1 MIAEPERPRAL
12 HPVGAAIILA
22 AMAGATAWG
31 LLQFR
36 PPAPRDEGRQ
46 GFNTTRAF
54 EHLRVIAR
62 APHPTGSA
70 ENRRVARYLAASLA
84 RYGLETDVQTSQ
96 IVQWFRTD
104 DSVPPSREVRITN
117 ILGRLRGS
125 NRDAVLL
132 AAHYDSVPAGPGAGD
147 NGAAVASLLET
158 ARILVAD
165 PTPRNDLI
173 ILLEDAEEL
182 GFLGAEQFVSEHP
195 WARNVR
201 FVVNFDARGSG
212 GALLLGESTTPTAAL
227 ADILR
232 SARPPPYA
240 ISTSGGRLLSVL
252 TRRSALTTDFH
263 VFVRD
268 GAAGLNFVFVGGAD
282 DYHTPNDSVSNLD
295 RGTLFHVG
303 STALDLARA
312 AATRDLRAPSGG
324 QVVFLTIGPF
334 FVTYPSP
341 IAWVVVGAAA
351 ALLVAAAWL
360 GLRSGRVQAAGVTAG
375 FGAGIITLLLSG
387 ALAAG
392 LVRVVEQVHGVDFP
406 PIFPPVGGFGS
417 QGWYML
423 GMGAASIA
431 IAADPARLRNEPVRS
446 GRRPHRGDRLGT
458 GHVPRDHDLRS
469 GALLD
474 VRLPRAHCRGRH
486 TRLVGSARGPPTLLG
501 VGRRTCVVGGI
512 ATGDHRP
519 PSDLLLPGGSA
530 RRCRVDRSPF
540 RRSHGPVVAAAPR
553 DVEPAMD
560 RPRGRSGC
568 GVRLLRR
575 GRRNGLVLP
584 FELVQPPLEL
594 LHP

>member
-84 RYGLETDVQTSQ
+84 RYGLETDVQTSR

-252 TRRSALTTDFH
+252 TRRSALPTDFH

-324 QVVFLTIGPF
+324 QAVFLTIGPF

-341 IAWVVVGAAA
+341 IAWVVVAAAA

-431 IAADPARLRNEPVRS
+431 IAAILLAFVTSRFGLDGVLIGVIAWGLVMSLGITIFAPGLSSTFAFPALIAAAGTLVWWAALGGRLRSWGSVAVLALWAALPLVII
-446 GRRPHRGDRLGT
+446 
-458 GHVPRDHDLRS
+458 VPPLTFSYRA
-469 GALLD
+469 ALLAGAA
-474 VRLPRAHCRGRH
+474 LIA
-486 TRLVGSARGPPTLLG
+486 PPFAALTGLLWPQLHAMSN
-501 VGRRTCVVGGI
+501 RRWIV
-512 ATGDHRP
+512 P
-519 PSDLLLPGGSA
+519 
-530 RRCRVDRSPF
+530 
-540 RRSHGPVVAAAPR
+540 VAA
-553 DVEPAMD
+553 
-560 RPRGRSGC
+560 
-568 GVRLLRR
+568 
-575 GRRNGLVLP
+575 LVAA
-584 FELVQPPLEL
+584 FAFFAVAAVTA
-594 LHP
+594 